1 MGFYWTR
8 SNGHV
13 WPGLESKELTSR
25 LGYPMAR
32 NLRAKVPANDEIF
45 VYDVNATATK
55 SFLDE
60 AQGTPVQAAGSP
72 REVAEKSVSA
82 TAFSFTFK

>member
-1 MGFYWTR
+1 
-8 SNGHV
+8 
-13 WPGLESKELTSR
+13 
-25 LGYPMAR
+25 MAR
-32 NLRAKVPANDEIF
+32 NLRAKIPAHDQIC

-60 AQGTPVQAAGSP
+60 ARGTRVQGADSP

-82 TAFSFTFK
+82 TAFSFTSK